1 MSGKT
6 LDFDK
11 VKLSKRKFHASKQP
25 INLNSVNANKIVMSA
40 SVKHGDEGLT
50 YFTGYIGNEVIHPCV
65 LLSDMSL
72 IRRLQSQLFLFFFS
86 IKFQTEVKNC

>member
-11 VKLSKRKFHASKQP
+11 VKLIKRKFHASKQP
-25 INLNSVNANKIVMSA
+25 INLNSVNASKIVMSA
-40 SVKHGDEGLT
+40 RVKHGDEGLT
-50 YFTGYIGNEVIHPCV
+50 YFTGYIGNEVIHSCV

-72 IRRLQSQLFLFFFS
+72 IRGLQSQIFLVFFLH
-86 IKFQTEVKNC
+86 